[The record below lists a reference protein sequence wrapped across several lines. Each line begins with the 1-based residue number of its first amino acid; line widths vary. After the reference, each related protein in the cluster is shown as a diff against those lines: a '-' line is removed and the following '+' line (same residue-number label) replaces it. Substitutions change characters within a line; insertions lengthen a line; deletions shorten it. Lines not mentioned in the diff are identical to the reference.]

1 MGLFVLIML
10 RYHCQWQIHYPL
22 DYNNPFVVI
31 AAVMLLLFFLS
42 WSFQSK
48 TINWLASSVFAAY
61 LLQESCYWGHKWLYP
76 QMRELFVAVP
86 DGWRVA
92 ALVGVSMAF
101 LLLSIGVDKVLGL
114 LSNGLMKVYDRLC
127 PQK

>member
-10 RYHCQWQIHYPL
+10 RYRCHWQIHYPL

-48 TINWLASSVFAAY
+48 AINWLASSVFAAY
-61 LLQESCYWGHKWLYP
+61 LLQESCYWGHQWLYP

-92 ALVGVSMAF
+92 VLVGVSMAF
-101 LLLSIGVDKVLGL
+101 LLLSIAVDKVLGL
-114 LSNGLMKVYDRLC
+114 LSGGLMKVCDRFC
-127 PQK
+127 PQQ